1 MINSNSI
8 IENFTDKE
16 LDAEINL
23 NYFSTRCLDLM

>member
-16 LDAEINL
+16 LDDEINL